1 MALDYN
7 RDIAAPSKVASG
19 FAEYF
24 PEQTPMVGGSPVGG
38 MRESDHRRMISNY
51 MDITAPLQDRV
62 IQMDDNLARARAQDM
77 AFKRSQIAFEKEKQE
92 QALRSQ
98 YNDPEALNKIGEI
111 LETDKPPL
119 QQRADILELGRRNP
133 QLLEYNPTFATAYR
147 TGLQQTETRA
157 KIKDKEEAPQKAARA
172 TTVNMLKHSGTP
184 EGIDAATQLE
194 LGEISQQDADMVLKK
209 IQTQKLGLAKS
220 QQKVKV
226 RKDRLNETKNLLNTP
241 KQVDIKDT
249 AEYQKA
255 NVDERRSLDAA
266 FENRGGKKYTDEY
279 RLKLAKDLMYYTD
292 GQLDGK
298 KITLEEALN
307 LPDLELYTLTDAA
320 ARQQEVYLQ
329 GTTDPRDTVTTPLD
343 IKMGTLWE
351 RPTEETLPKTTR

>member
-24 PEQTPMVGGSPVGG
+24 PEQTPMIGGSPVGG

-157 KIKDKEEAPQKAARA
+157 KIKDKEEAPKKAARA
-172 TTVNMLKHSGTP
+172 TTANMLIQSKTP
-184 EGIDAATQLE
+184 EGVDAGTRLYAGE
-194 LGEISQQDADMVLKK
+194 LTLDEGNMILKK
-209 IQTQKLGLAKS
+209 IQAQDLRLAKS
-220 QQKVKV
+220 QKEVERREK
-226 RKDRLNETKNLLNTP
+226 RLARTFSLINTP

-255 NVDERRSLDAA
+255 SVEERRSLDAA
-266 FENRGGKKYTDEY
+266 FQERGGKKYTDEY

-292 GQLDGK
+292 GQLDGS

-320 ARQQEVYLQ
+320 ARQQEVYLR
-329 GTTDPRDTVTTPLD
+329 GTTDPRATVTTPLD
-343 IKMGTLWE
+343 IEMGALWE